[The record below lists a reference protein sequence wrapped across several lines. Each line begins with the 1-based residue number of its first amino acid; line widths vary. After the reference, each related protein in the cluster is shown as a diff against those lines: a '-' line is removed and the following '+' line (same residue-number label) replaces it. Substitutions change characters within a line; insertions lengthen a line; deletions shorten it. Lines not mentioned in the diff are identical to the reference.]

1 MLSLF
6 PRRRYGPIGLDVG
19 SRSIKLLQLGRTRG
33 RLSVAAAAQWQMP
46 DSALGPEGDAAAC
59 AGQAAEAVRS
69 LLKQNGFHGREV
81 VSCLR
86 MDELATKNVRL
97 PHMPKDELDKAVLWE
112 CQERLS
118 FPVAADRIHY
128 FEAGDV
134 RQGTE
139 VRDEIIIM
147 AVPESTIQ
155 QHLDRIGSM
164 RLEPVHIDTE
174 PTALFRA
181 YQRYLRR
188 AQDESVV
195 SVIVDIGLTATKV
208 VVAKGKKILLIKL
221 IDLAGRA
228 LNESVAKEL
237 GLTYSEAAHFRRRL
251 SESRADASG
260 PPPQG
265 ADQVEWSVLDA
276 IRVPVEALAREISL
290 CLRYCSVTFR
300 GLCPNK
306 VTLTGG
312 EAYDPAAVKL
322 LTECLGLPCAVG
334 QPLRGVEIDEVHMGD
349 DRRSELTE
357 WSVVTGLALRGLVGN
372 TGSGT
377 GDNERSRLSA

>member
-1 MLSLF
+1 M
-6 PRRRYGPIGLDVG
+6 DVG
-19 SRSIKLLQLGRTRG
+19 SHGIKLLQLTRTRG
-33 RLSVAAAAQWQMP
+33 RLSVAAAAHWQMP
-46 DSALGPEGDAAAC
+46 DSALGPEGDSAAC
-59 AGQAAEAVRS
+59 AGQAAEAVKN
-69 LLKQNGFHGREV
+69 LLKQNSFHGREV

-86 MDELATKNVRL
+86 MNELATKNVRL
-97 PHMPKDELDKAVLWE
+97 PHMPSHELDKAVLWE
-112 CQERLS
+112 CQERLG
-118 FPVAADRIHY
+118 FQVAADRVHY

-155 QHLDRIGSM
+155 QHLDRLSAM

-195 SVIVDIGLTATKV
+195 SVIVDIGLTGTKV
-208 VVAKGKKILLIKL
+208 VVAKGKRILLIKL

-228 LNESVAKEL
+228 LNDSVAKEL
-237 GLTYSEAAHFRRRL
+237 SLSYSEAAHFRRRL

-260 PPPQG
+260 PAPQG
-265 ADQVEWSVLDA
+265 SDQVEWSVFDA
-276 IRVPVEALAREISL
+276 IRGPVEALAREISL

-300 GLCPNK
+300 GLRPNE

-334 QPLRGVEIDEVHMGD
+334 QPLRGVEIGEVQMGG

-372 TGSGT
+372 TDSGT
-377 GDNERSRLSA
+377 GDHERSRLSA